1 MTAAILLALV
11 AMHMAMILWRG
22 RAFRGSVGRS
32 RDLHGRAAVLR
43 GWAMGV
49 AVTFGLPA
57 VIGLALL
64 GGPAPWDVPPR
75 PFWTMA
81 HTLYDAGL
89 YLSVTPL
96 IVGMV
101 AGTVANAGISV
112 WRARTGRRPI
122 QIGHFPDIRP
132 QTGREV
138 LPAILL
144 SVSAGVSE
152 ELYFRLLLPLLI
164 ALVSGSA
171 PAGFGVAAL
180 LFGAV
185 HRYQGVRGVVATTL
199 GGSVLA
205 FVYLGTGALWVAML
219 FHIVIDLNALIVR
232 PMAARLAQR

>member
-1 MTAAILLALV
+1 MTAAILLAL
-11 AMHMAMILWRG
+11 AAFHMAMLLWRG
-22 RAFRGSVGRS
+22 RGFRGAVGRS
-32 RDLHGRAAVLR
+32 RDAHGRAAVLR

-49 AVTFGLPA
+49 AIAFGMPA
-57 VIGLALL
+57 AIGLALL

-75 PFWTMA
+75 PFWA
-81 HTLYDAGL
+81 IINTLYDAGL
-89 YLSVTPL
+89 FFAITPL
-96 IVGMV
+96 LVGMV
-101 AGTVANAGISV
+101 AGTVANAGISA
-112 WRARTGRRPI
+112 WRARTGRKVL
-122 QIGHFPDIRP
+122 QIGHFPDIQP

-138 LPAILL
+138 FPAILL

-171 PAGFGVAAL
+171 LAGFVVATL

-199 GGSVLA
+199 GGAVLA
-205 FVYLGTGALWVAML
+205 FVYLATGALWVAML

-232 PMAARLAQR
+232 PMAARLARG